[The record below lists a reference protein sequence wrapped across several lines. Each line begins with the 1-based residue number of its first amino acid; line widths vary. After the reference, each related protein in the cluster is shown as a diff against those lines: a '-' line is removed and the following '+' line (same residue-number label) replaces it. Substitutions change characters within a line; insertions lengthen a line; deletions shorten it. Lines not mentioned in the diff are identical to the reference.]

1 MKQAEKNQRSRD
13 CILRQALAEFAE
25 HGYSGAS
32 LNRICGQGSISKGM
46 LYHYYT
52 GKDALYLACVEQMF
66 RDMARCLREGMDLT
80 HVTIDG
86 YFAARMDFFREHPL
100 YSRLFYDVLMYPQTH
115 LAEAIEACRADFDQ
129 YNNQALEALLRQ
141 EPLAEGVSLELALEQ
156 FRAFV
161 HFFGVY
167 LREASAD
174 DVEQKAAQLLR
185 TMLYGLIA
193 R

>member
-1 MKQAEKNQRSRD
+1 MKQSEKNQRSRD
-13 CILRQALAEFAE
+13 CILRHALAEFAE
-25 HGYSGAS
+25 HGYAGAS
-32 LNRICGQGSISKGM
+32 LNRICSQGGISKGM

-52 GKDALYLACVEQMF
+52 GKDALYLACVEEMF
-66 RDMARCLREGMDLT
+66 RDMACCLREAVDPLQI
-80 HVTIDG
+80 TIDR
-86 YFAARMDFFREHPL
+86 YFTVRMHFFREHPP
-100 YSRLFYDVLMYPQTH
+100 YRRLFYDVLMYPQTH
-115 LAEAIEACRADFDQ
+115 LAGAIATCRADFDR

-141 EPLAEGVSLELALEQ
+141 ERLAEGVSLEMALEQ

-161 HFFGVY
+161 HFLGVY
-167 LREASAD
+167 LRKSSAD